1 MTLPGSPAPPRSS
14 LNRGTRSPTTTPE
27 MEALR
32 RRVWQQ
38 QGVVS
43 LAIEDITDPWL
54 RQAVQNEAVRRLG
67 PRQQEKNHGR

>member
-1 MTLPGSPAPPRSS
+1 MPGSPALPRCP
-14 LNRGTRSPTTTPE
+14 LGRKPSPATPLDL
-27 MEALR
+27 EAMR

-43 LAIEDITDPWL
+43 LAIEGIHDPWL
-54 RQAVQNEAVRRLG
+54 RQAVQSEAVRRWG

>member
-1 MTLPGSPAPPRSS
+1 MPGSPALPRCP
-14 LNRGTRSPTTTPE
+14 LGHEPSPATPVDL
-27 MEALR
+27 EAMR

-38 QGVVS
+38 QGVAS

-54 RQAVQNEAVRRLG
+54 RQAVQNEAVRRWG